1 MSKQQKVVN
10 NNGGIDAI
18 QVVANTDSQSN
29 GRDVTKS
36 TDTLADPLLQEIG
49 QTINEEKNAP
59 KTAEQLAKNHQFWLA
74 KQAE

>member
-1 MSKQQKVVN
+1 MPYKLSLTPTARAMA
-10 NNGGIDAI
+10 GM
-18 QVVANTDSQSN
+18 SQSQPIHL
-29 GRDVTKS
+29 D
-36 TDTLADPLLQEIG
+36 DPLLQEIG